1 MVLDRDR
8 TLELGLLERAA
19 GTPEFADEVLRRVEH
34 YESRNGNT
42 GWARDVDVLLQE
54 IQEECADISGWA
66 LGAALQLDEAQ
77 LHRLVV
83 AMALGA
89 AAHREIGELREQLAL
104 PLDSH

>member
-1 MVLDRDR
+1 MPVDRDR
-8 TLELGLLERAA
+8 PLELELLERAG
-19 GTPEFADEVLRRVEH
+19 GTSEFDDQVLRRLAH
-34 YESRNGNT
+34 YESAHGNT
-42 GWARDVDVLLQE
+42 GWNRDVDELLQE

-89 AAHREIGELREQLAL
+89 RAHQELAELREQIAL
-104 PLDSH
+104 RDPR